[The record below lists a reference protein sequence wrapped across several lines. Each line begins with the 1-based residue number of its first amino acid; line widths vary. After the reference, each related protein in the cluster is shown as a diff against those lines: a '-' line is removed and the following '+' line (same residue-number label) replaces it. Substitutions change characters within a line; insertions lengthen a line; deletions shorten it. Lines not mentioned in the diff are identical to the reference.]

1 MADQSL
7 PKNTIRLAD
16 FETRIKSLEEKT
28 GIVDSTISEDSEKM
42 KELKNSMLENKNEI
56 LQKLTESNE
65 EITTKIK
72 EQFKNDLDYGE
83 KLYSQNLEDIER
95 LKGEIEELEKKISE
109 YETASYDKLIEYRKK
124 EKELEDLKHLYEITK
139 ESYEDAAKENISL
152 KKDLEKEKINISGLE
167 EEIEDLKIV
176 ITRLI
181 ESRKILNKFF
191 STHYE
196 NFTEEEKKL
205 IREIEGNV
213 FPGYYPNNPVMPEIE
228 ENKNLFTSPPINSE
242 KDLVNLKSP
251 NNNNNNNQ
259 YGSYGILSQKEYDNY
274 KENLKNNASPQI
286 FGQNYMQGNRNYVGP
301 DDDYWYE
308 QNKKGH

>member
-109 YETASYDKLIEYRKK
+109 YEIASYDKLIEYRKK
-124 EKELEDLKHLYEITK
+124 EK
-139 ESYEDAAKENISL
+139 
-152 KKDLEKEKINISGLE
+152 
-167 EEIEDLKIV
+167 
-176 ITRLI
+176 
-181 ESRKILNKFF
+181 
-191 STHYE
+191 
-196 NFTEEEKKL
+196 
-205 IREIEGNV
+205 IRRFKTFI
-213 FPGYYPNNPVMPEIE
+213 
-228 ENKNLFTSPPINSE
+228 
-242 KDLVNLKSP
+242 
-251 NNNNNNNQ
+251 
-259 YGSYGILSQKEYDNY
+259 
-274 KENLKNNASPQI
+274 
-286 FGQNYMQGNRNYVGP
+286 
-301 DDDYWYE
+301 
-308 QNKKGH
+308 

>member
-83 KLYSQNLEDIER
+83 KLYSQNLEDIEQ

-152 KKDLEKEKINISGLE
+152 KKDLENEKINISGLE

-196 NFTEEEKKL
+196 NFTEKEK
-205 IREIEGNV
+205 N
-213 FPGYYPNNPVMPEIE
+213 
-228 ENKNLFTSPPINSE
+228 
-242 KDLVNLKSP
+242 
-251 NNNNNNNQ
+251 
-259 YGSYGILSQKEYDNY
+259 
-274 KENLKNNASPQI
+274 
-286 FGQNYMQGNRNYVGP
+286 
-301 DDDYWYE
+301 
-308 QNKKGH
+308 

>member
-124 EKELEDLKHLYEITK
+124 EK
-139 ESYEDAAKENISL
+139 
-152 KKDLEKEKINISGLE
+152 
-167 EEIEDLKIV
+167 
-176 ITRLI
+176 
-181 ESRKILNKFF
+181 
-191 STHYE
+191 
-196 NFTEEEKKL
+196 
-205 IREIEGNV
+205 IRRFKTFI
-213 FPGYYPNNPVMPEIE
+213 
-228 ENKNLFTSPPINSE
+228 
-242 KDLVNLKSP
+242 
-251 NNNNNNNQ
+251 
-259 YGSYGILSQKEYDNY
+259 
-274 KENLKNNASPQI
+274 
-286 FGQNYMQGNRNYVGP
+286 
-301 DDDYWYE
+301 
-308 QNKKGH
+308 

>member
-109 YETASYDKLIEYRKK
+109 YEIASYDKLIEYRKK
-124 EKELEDLKHLYEITK
+124 EKI
-139 ESYEDAAKENISL
+139 
-152 KKDLEKEKINISGLE
+152 
-167 EEIEDLKIV
+167 
-176 ITRLI
+176 
-181 ESRKILNKFF
+181 
-191 STHYE
+191 
-196 NFTEEEKKL
+196 
-205 IREIEGNV
+205 
-213 FPGYYPNNPVMPEIE
+213 
-228 ENKNLFTSPPINSE
+228 
-242 KDLVNLKSP
+242 
-251 NNNNNNNQ
+251 
-259 YGSYGILSQKEYDNY
+259 
-274 KENLKNNASPQI
+274 
-286 FGQNYMQGNRNYVGP
+286 
-301 DDDYWYE
+301 
-308 QNKKGH
+308 

>member
-1 MADQSL
+1 
-7 PKNTIRLAD
+7 
-16 FETRIKSLEEKT
+16 
-28 GIVDSTISEDSEKM
+28 M

-181 ESRKILNKFF
+181 QSRKILN
-191 STHYE
+191 
-196 NFTEEEKKL
+196 
-205 IREIEGNV
+205 
-213 FPGYYPNNPVMPEIE
+213 
-228 ENKNLFTSPPINSE
+228 
-242 KDLVNLKSP
+242 
-251 NNNNNNNQ
+251 
-259 YGSYGILSQKEYDNY
+259 
-274 KENLKNNASPQI
+274 
-286 FGQNYMQGNRNYVGP
+286 
-301 DDDYWYE
+301 
-308 QNKKGH
+308 